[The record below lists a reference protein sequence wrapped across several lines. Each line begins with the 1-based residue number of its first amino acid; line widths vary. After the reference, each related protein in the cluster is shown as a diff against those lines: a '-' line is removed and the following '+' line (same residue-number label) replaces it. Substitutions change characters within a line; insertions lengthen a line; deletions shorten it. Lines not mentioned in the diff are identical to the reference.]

1 MKRALVTGAAGF
13 IGSHLTEVLLDRG
26 YEVRGLDNLSSGSL
40 DNLSAVSDHDL
51 FSFIQ
56 GDIRDREAV
65 EKGIDGVDSVFHQAA
80 VASVQRSFDEPSVVA
95 DVNCTGTSVLLE
107 AAATADVETMVV
119 ASSAAVYGSSEELPK
134 HEAMAVDPESP
145 YALSK
150 YYTEQATLQLGR
162 ENDIT
167 AVGLRYFNVFGPR
180 QDPNGEYAAVVPK
193 FIDLMRNGERP
204 TIFGDGE
211 QSRDFVSIED
221 VVQANLKAAESGST
235 GIYNIARGNRATIN
249 ELVNQLNEIL
259 GTEIA
264 PKHDDARPGDIRHS
278 VADISKSREQLEY
291 EPTTSFEEGLR
302 QTITQFQSKPNQ
314 S

>member
-1 MKRALVTGAAGF
+1 MKLALVTGAAGF
-13 IGSHLTEVLLDRG
+13 IGSHLTEALLDRG

-40 DNLSAVSDHDL
+40 DNLSAVSDHDS
-51 FSFIQ
+51 FSFIE

-65 EKGIDGVDSVFHQAA
+65 EKGIDGVDHVFHQAA
-80 VASVQRSFDEPSVVA
+80 VASVQRSFDEPSVVS

-107 AAATADVETMVV
+107 AAAKFDVETVVV

-134 HEAMAVDPESP
+134 HEAMAVEPESP

-162 ENDIT
+162 EHDIT

-180 QDPNGEYAAVVPK
+180 QNHNGEYAAVVPK
-193 FIDLMRNGERP
+193 FIDLMQHGEQP

-221 VVQANLKAAESGST
+221 VVQANLKATASGST
-235 GIYNIARGNRATIN
+235 GIYNIAHGTRTTIN
-249 ELVNQLNEIL
+249 ELVDSINAIL
-259 GTEIA
+259 GTDIQPAYDE
-264 PKHDDARPGDIRHS
+264 PRPGDIRHS
-278 VADISKSREQLEY
+278 GADISNAETDLGYNPAVDFQDGLEQTVDWYATE
-291 EPTTSFEEGLR
+291 
-302 QTITQFQSKPNQ
+302 
-314 S
+314 

>member
-13 IGSHLTEVLLDRG
+13 IGSHLTEELIDRG

-40 DNLSAVSDHDL
+40 DNLSAVSDHN
-51 FSFIQ
+51 SFNFIE

-65 EKGIDGVDSVFHQAA
+65 EKGIDGVDHVFHQAA
-80 VASVQRSFDEPSVVA
+80 VASVQRSFDEPSVVS
-95 DVNCTGTSVLLE
+95 DINCTGTSVLLE
-107 AAATADVETMVV
+107 AATAFDVETVVV

-134 HEAMAVDPESP
+134 HEAMSVNPESP

-193 FIDLMRNGERP
+193 FIDLMQNGERP
-204 TIFGDGE
+204 TVFGDGE
-211 QSRDFVSIED
+211 QSRDFVSIDD
-221 VVQANLKAAESGST
+221 VVQANLKAAENAST
-235 GIYNIARGNRATIN
+235 GIYNVARGTRTTIN
-249 ELVNQLNEIL
+249 ELVDQLNEIL
-259 GTEIA
+259 RAELV
-264 PKHDDARPGDIRHS
+264 PRYEDPRPGDIRHS
-278 VADISKSREQLEY
+278 VAEISKAREQLEY
-291 EPTTSFEEGLR
+291 EPATSFEDGLR
-302 QTITQFQSKPNQ
+302 QTVTQFQTKPNQ

>member
-13 IGSHLTEVLLDRG
+13 IGSHLTEALLGRG
-26 YEVRGLDNLSSGSL
+26 YEVRGLDDLSSGSL
-40 DNLSAVSDHDL
+40 DNLSSVSDHDS
-51 FSFIQ
+51 FSFIE
-56 GDIRDREAV
+56 GDVRDRKAV
-65 EKGIDGVDSVFHQAA
+65 KKGIDSVDHVFHQAA
-80 VASVQRSFDEPSVVA
+80 VASVQRSFDEPSIVS

-107 AAATADVETMVV
+107 AAATADVETVVV

-180 QDPNGEYAAVVPK
+180 QDSDGEYAAVVPK
-193 FIDLMRNGERP
+193 FIKLMRNGERP
-204 TIFGDGE
+204 TIFGDGK

-235 GIYNIARGNRATIN
+235 GIYNIAYGNRTNIN
-249 ELVNQLNEIL
+249 ELVDSINNIL
-259 GTEIA
+259 GTQIQPAYDE
-264 PKHDDARPGDIRHS
+264 PRPGDIRHS
-278 VADISKSREQLEY
+278 VADVSNAETDLGY
-291 EPTTSFEEGLR
+291 EPAVDFQDGLEQTVNWYTTD
-302 QTITQFQSKPNQ
+302 
-314 S
+314 